1 MADRP
6 TTGTRRVFARVWSPQ
21 LENERDIDVFL
32 PPSYA
37 RTRRR
42 YPVIYMQ
49 DGQNL
54 ADPERAFAGTWDL
67 LRALDNL
74 AAQGLEVIVVGI
86 PNSGAE
92 RLREYSPFA
101 DARHGGGGGD
111 AYLAFVERTLKPLI
125 DRRVRTRPEREA
137 TGIFGSSMGGLIS
150 LYAFFRAPETFGF
163 VGAMS
168 PSLWF
173 GGRADHRLRRAGR
186 TAPRSHLRRR
196 RHRGRGRHG
205 QGREPAGDGT
215 RTQGLR
221 ARRVHAVHRGRRR
234 AARRGSLGRTP
245 RARAEF
251 PAQGRSTRHASSLT
265 PYFLPARGPAPC
277 GRADPISSPR
287 ARILRHH
294 GGHGNNR
301 LHRSGTHGQ
310 AHGGSSGRQGL
321 SGDRPQPEPGPGRR
335 AGRPGRSAGVGTGG
349 RRGADHPDHHDAA
362 RLARCRAR
370 ARRSGGRVHAAPA
383 GHHPDRYQQHRAGDR
398 AGAGGQG
405 ADARRDDAGCAGERR
420 RSWCG
425 QRLAVD
431 HGRW

>member
-1 MADRP
+1 MTDLS

-173 GGRADHRLRRAGR
+173 GGRAIIDYVERDGRPPGRIYVDAGTEEGAGTVRDASQLATVLEHKGYVPGESMLFTAVEGGRHEEAHWAERL
-186 TAPRSHLRRR
+186 APALQFLLKGVPPATRRR
-196 RHRGRGRHG
+196 
-205 QGREPAGDGT
+205 
-215 RTQGLR
+215 
-221 ARRVHAVHRGRRR
+221 
-234 AARRGSLGRTP
+234 
-245 RARAEF
+245 
-251 PAQGRSTRHASSLT
+251 
-265 PYFLPARGPAPC
+265 
-277 GRADPISSPR
+277 
-287 ARILRHH
+287 
-294 GGHGNNR
+294 
-301 LHRSGTHGQ
+301 
-310 AHGGSSGRQGL
+310 
-321 SGDRPQPEPGPGRR
+321 
-335 AGRPGRSAGVGTGG
+335 
-349 RRGADHPDHHDAA
+349 
-362 RLARCRAR
+362 
-370 ARRSGGRVHAAPA
+370 
-383 GHHPDRYQQHRAGDR
+383 
-398 AGAGGQG
+398 
-405 ADARRDDAGCAGERR
+405 
-420 RSWCG
+420 
-425 QRLAVD
+425 
-431 HGRW
+431 

>member
-173 GGRADHRLRRAGR
+173 AGGAIFHVADAARHWPGRLYLDTGTAEGRRQVR
-186 TAPRSHLRRR
+186 QT
-196 RHRGRGRHG
+196 
-205 QGREPAGDGT
+205 REMV
-215 RTQGLR
+215 RML
-221 ARRVHAVHRGRRR
+221 RRR
-234 AARRGSLGRTP
+234 AAHPRRQIHYV
-245 RARAEF
+245 E
-251 PAQGRSTRHASSLT
+251 
-265 PYFLPARGPAPC
+265 ARGA
-277 GRADPISSPR
+277 
-287 ARILRHH
+287 
-294 GGHGNNR
+294 GHNEM
-301 LHRSGTHGQ
+301 
-310 AHGGSSGRQGL
+310 AW
-321 SGDRPQPEPGPGRR
+321 
-335 AGRPGRSAGVGTGG
+335 
-349 RRGADHPDHHDAA
+349 AA
-362 RLARCRAR
+362 RFERAVR
-370 ARRSGGRVHAAPA
+370 WLLP
-383 GHHPDRYQQHRAGDR
+383 
-398 AGAGGQG
+398 
-405 ADARRDDAGCAGERR
+405 RR
-420 RSWCG
+420 R
-425 QRLAVD
+425 VD
-431 HGRW
+431 INW